1 MSDTTNN
8 APALLILAAGMG
20 SRYGGLKQMDA
31 VGPSGETIMDYTV
44 YDAIQA
50 GFDQVVFVI
59 REDFE
64 SEFVEQVAAKYKSK
78 IQVDIVHQKI
88 HGFVPQH
95 LDISKREKPWGTG
108 HAVLS
113 ACSKIHKPF
122 AVFNADDF
130 YGRDAIQKMSDFLQN
145 GVAPDR
151 FAMVGYPLKNTL
163 SGNGSVSRG
172 ICSVSDEG
180 ELIEIE
186 EHENIR
192 RKGGDIVFGKESRKT
207 LDKNALASMNLW
219 GLHPAIFPVLEYA
232 FNQFIIQYY
241 KEEKSEMYLPFVI
254 NQRLKEELAKVRV
267 LNTDSQ
273 WLGVTYKEDLQQVKE
288 GIQSLVDN
296 GEYPS
301 PLWSGE

>member
-1 MSDTTNN
+1 
-8 APALLILAAGMG
+8 
-20 SRYGGLKQMDA
+20 MDA

-44 YDAIQA
+44 FDAIQS

-64 SEFVEQVAAKYKSK
+64 NEFLDQVAAKYKGK
-78 IQVDIVHQKI
+78 IKVDIVHQDI
-88 HGFVPQH
+88 YGFVPQH
-95 LDISKREKPWGTG
+95 LDISKRKKPWGTG

-130 YGRDAIQKMSDFLQN
+130 YGRDAIQKIGHFLQN
-145 GVAPDR
+145 GVSPDHY
-151 FAMVGYPLKNTL
+151 AMVGYPLKNTL

-172 ICSVSDEG
+172 ICKVSDEG

-186 EHENIR
+186 EHEKIR
-192 RKGGDIVFGKESRKT
+192 QKGDDIVFGADGHTT
-207 LDKNALASMNLW
+207 LPGNALASMNLW
-219 GLHPAIFPVLEYA
+219 GLHPAIFPILEYA
-232 FNQFIIQYY
+232 FNQFIIQHY
-241 KEEKSEMYLPFVI
+241 KEEKSELYLPFVI
-254 NQRLKEELAKVRV
+254 NQRLKDGHANVQV

-288 GIQSLVDN
+288 GMRTTVEN
-296 GEYPS
+296 GEYPT
-301 PLWSGE
+301 PLWPKN